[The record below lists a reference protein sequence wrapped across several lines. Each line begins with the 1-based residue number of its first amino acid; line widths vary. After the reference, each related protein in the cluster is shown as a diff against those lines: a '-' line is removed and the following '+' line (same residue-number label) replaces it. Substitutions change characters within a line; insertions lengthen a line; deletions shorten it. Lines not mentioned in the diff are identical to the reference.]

1 MLNSFAEAESGLP
14 VLLVH
19 VQKSMPEMFKN
30 MTGKTDIQDMMRNL
44 QIRMT
49 ETAKAKKKG
58 GLTCDENLKITH
70 EEEQNNTL
78 LEDLAEMIKKLLLP
92 AIITTRPASRGLD
105 SAPINEPS
113 IPHQTPIQTAMTH
126 GEPAGSAAR
135 CAKMSMV

>member
-1 MLNSFAEAESGLP
+1 MLNNFAEAESGLP

-78 LEDLAEMIKKLLLP
+78 LEDDLAVMIKRQTEETKENKDEKEEQQETNVTK
-92 AIITTRPASRGLD
+92 IAS
-105 SAPINEPS
+105 
-113 IPHQTPIQTAMTH
+113 TPFNFQDDIF
-126 GEPAGSAAR
+126 PNL
-135 CAKMSMV
+135 

>member
-1 MLNSFAEAESGLP
+1 MLNNFAEAESGLP

-19 VQKSMPEMFKN
+19 VQKSMPEMFIN

-58 GLTCDENLKITH
+58 DLTYDENLKITH

-78 LEDLAEMIKKLLLP
+78 LEDLAEMIKKQTEETKENKDEKEEQQETN
-92 AIITTRPASRGLD
+92 ITKITS
-105 SAPINEPS
+105 
-113 IPHQTPIQTAMTH
+113 TPFNFQDDIF
-126 GEPAGSAAR
+126 PNL
-135 CAKMSMV
+135 